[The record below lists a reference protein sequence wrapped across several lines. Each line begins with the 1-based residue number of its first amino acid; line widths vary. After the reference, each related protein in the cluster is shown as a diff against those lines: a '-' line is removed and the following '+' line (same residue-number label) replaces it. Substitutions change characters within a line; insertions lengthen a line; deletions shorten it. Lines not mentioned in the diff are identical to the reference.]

1 MEQREV
7 TDQQNTT
14 WTCVQAYGGLT
25 GKAAEKAADIAETN
39 DGKMPVVCTPSGG
52 AQTVRLELDKEWV
65 TALSDDEL
73 IQAITNKANT
83 K

>member
-7 TDQQNTT
+7 TDQNNTT

-39 DGKMPVVCTPSGG
+39 EGKLPVVCTPSGG
-52 AQTVRLELDKEWV
+52 AQTVRLELDKEWM
-65 TALSDDEL
+65 TELSDNDL
-73 IQAITNKANT
+73 IEAITNQSDN
-83 K
+83 